1 MIDVIELPE
10 TVTSNVSPV
19 PFPVCV
25 EVTATPVNVPSV
37 NVVPDPDV
45 LIPTTSPNEF
55 VTPCATLEI
64 SASVILNLLFDSM

>member
-1 MIDVIELPE
+1 MIDDIELLV
-10 TVTSNVSPV
+10 TVTSNVAPV

-55 VTPCATLEI
+55 
-64 SASVILNLLFDSM
+64 